1 MTDVDVERDKSQL
14 LAALNGVILGDDAI
28 SLEEVRE
35 RATGIAPFIARSLEP
50 SHVDEVIARV
60 TEMRSVELRL
70 GDGVVDPTTFRQWLA
85 DRKATASSV
94 RWDAYRQL
102 LTNRGWAPGVIS
114 TLDTQTDTIVELMGD
129 PLQEGEWARRG
140 LVIGEV
146 QSGKTATYVGILNK
160 AMDHGYKIIIIIG
173 GHTEDLRRQT
183 QRRVDTDL
191 IGTDSEDDLDNVV
204 AQRSTAVGVG
214 LLQNEAFSH
223 VLTTVRSD
231 FSSSAK
237 RANRLSLEGD
247 VPFVF
252 VVKKNAGVLRNLAT
266 YLKARAPKNRLSVPL
281 IVIDDEADW
290 ASVNTKSED
299 DIAAV
304 NFRIR
309 QLLESSSRSSYLG
322 ITATPFANILIDD
335 EIDAD
340 LFPRDFI
347 HALQSPSNYVGVEQY
362 FGEEDDGRRN
372 AIRTDIDDCL
382 SLLPFGHKKTA
393 RVGELPASLADAIA
407 VFLVGT
413 AIRRMRDSVVKPSSM
428 MVNVSRFMDVQA
440 RVHDHV
446 LELLTRTA
454 AGVAAEFSRHEDYEH
469 SPETARL
476 FNAYSAEYADQ
487 GTWLQVREALREVL
501 PGVRAELVNGN
512 TMQKRNKRLA
522 EMTREERAEEA
533 ALPTVFVG
541 GDVLAR
547 GLTLEGLLV
556 SYFVRRAG
564 AADTLLQ
571 MGRWFGYRPNYDD
584 LVRIWIDADVL
595 DLFTYVADVSRD
607 LRGSLKEMRAARLTP
622 KEFGLKMR
630 RHPESFLITSANK
643 QKNATEV
650 LGDPTPVGVI
660 GSKLESFSLS
670 SRPKDLARNRDAFMK
685 LVQEMADERPAH
697 SSAGGAEPVVQNV
710 RWESVPFSMV
720 HGFFHGFRGSDYEP
734 FFGSP
739 NGTGPAQLAEAL
751 VGLPD
756 GELWTV
762 AVISGRGPDLSIP
775 GGHKIRGTVRNR
787 IQELADRHIY
797 QLGNRR
803 VASPGDLR
811 STLTEE
817 EVQKGRSWKAD
828 QEGLLLEDVDIKDLS
843 EQELVAHSIKRPR
856 LLLYMITTQEVD
868 PVKHRT
874 PPVITATEPLI
885 AAYVAVPGQPLD
897 KEAHYLRGGM
907 ARFVANKVYTRS
919 LGYGIDAD
927 SADEDSE

>member
-1 MTDVDVERDKSQL
+1 MTDIDVERDKSQL
-14 LAALNGVILGDDAI
+14 LAALNGMILGDDAI
-28 SLEEVRE
+28 SLDEVRA
-35 RATGIAPFIARSLEP
+35 RASGVAPFLARSLEP
-50 SHVDEVIARV
+50 SHIEEVIARV

-70 GDGVVDPTTFRQWLA
+70 GDGVVDPTTFRPWLS
-85 DRKATASSV
+85 DRKAEASSV

-102 LTNRGWAPGVIS
+102 LTNRGWAPGVIT

-129 PLQEGEWARRG
+129 PLQDGDWARRG

-160 AMDHGYKIIIIIG
+160 AMDYGYKIIIIIG

-191 IGTDSEDDLDNVV
+191 IGTDSEDDLDNVI

-214 LLQNEAFSH
+214 LLQSEAFSH

-266 YLKARAPKNRLSVPL
+266 YLKARAQKNRLSVPL
-281 IVIDDEADW
+281 IVVDDEADW

-362 FGEEDDGRRN
+362 FGEEDDGRAT

-382 SLLPFGHKKTA
+382 ALLPFGHKKTA
-393 RVGELPASLADAIA
+393 RFEELPASLEDAIA

-413 AIRRMRDSVVKPSSM
+413 AIRRLRDEGVRPSSM

-440 RVHDHV
+440 KVHARVG
-446 LELLTRTA
+446 EMLTRTA
-454 AGVAAEFSRHEDYEH
+454 AGVAAEFGRQEDYEH

-476 FNAYSAEYADQ
+476 FRAYNAEYAAQ
-487 GTWLQVREALREVL
+487 ATWLQIREALRDVV

-533 ALPTVFVG
+533 ALPTVYVG

-584 LVRIWIDADVL
+584 LVRIWIDPDVV

-607 LRGSLKEMRAARLTP
+607 LRGSLKEMRAARMTP
-622 KEFGLKMR
+622 KEFGLKMQ

-650 LGDPTPVGVI
+650 LGDPTPVGVV
-660 GSKLESFSLS
+660 GSKLESVSLS
-670 SRPKDLARNRDAFMK
+670 CRPSDLARNRDAFMK
-685 LVQEMADERPAH
+685 LLHEMSETEPASPSGEEADRQASNVEWRDVP
-697 SSAGGAEPVVQNV
+697 SYVVLD
-710 RWESVPFSMV
+710 
-720 HGFFHGFRGSDYEP
+720 FFHTFRGSDFDP

-739 NGTGPAQLAEAL
+739 SGSGPAQLAGAL
-751 VGLPD
+751 DGIPD

-762 AVISGRGPDLSIP
+762 AVISGQGSDIALP
-775 GGHKIRGTVRNR
+775 GGHKIKSTIRNR
-787 IQELADRHIY
+787 IERIDSRQIY
-797 QLGNRR
+797 QLANRR

-811 STLTEE
+811 STLTQDEIA
-817 EVQKGRSWKAD
+817 KGCRWQAEQRSLR
-828 QEGLLLEDVDIKDLS
+828 EEDVDIKSLS
-843 EQELVAHSIKRPR
+843 EQELVTHSIMRPR
-856 LLLYMITTQEVD
+856 LLMYMITTSD
-868 PVKHRT
+868 PEPTADRT
-874 PPVITATEPLI
+874 PPVITKTEPLI
-885 AAYVAVPGQPLD
+885 AVYVAVPGQPVD
-897 KEAHYLRGGM
+897 KEAQYLRGGM

-919 LGYGIDAD
+919 LGYGVDAD
-927 SADEDSE
+927 SSDEDTE